1 MTWVSIS
8 AITRTRSLE
17 IGLDERLQT
26 ADKSHRVIIIS
37 EVEAFEV
44 LGEFLDEKK
53 REGMLVIMVIVLY
66 CIGGGFISLEEKGY
80 LVLTSSSNPS
90 WAILYCHRLL

>member
-17 IGLDERLQT
+17 IGLDERLQI

-37 EVEAFEV
+37 EVEAFEG

-66 CIGGGFISLEEKGY
+66 WRRFYKLGRERVSCSYIIKQ
-80 LVLTSSSNPS
+80 P
-90 WAILYCHRLL
+90 